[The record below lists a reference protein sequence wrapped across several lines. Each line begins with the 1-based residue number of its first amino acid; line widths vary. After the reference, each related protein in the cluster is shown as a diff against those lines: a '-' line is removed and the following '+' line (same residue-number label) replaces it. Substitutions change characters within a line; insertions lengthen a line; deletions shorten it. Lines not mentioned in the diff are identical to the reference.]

1 MQIEQVL
8 SERLRAVTELVT
20 KGNRVADIGCDHAY
34 TSIYL
39 VEKGIAPCAIA
50 MDINAGPIERA
61 KENVALYGLTN
72 KIVVRRSDGVKE
84 LEAEEAD
91 TLLITGMGGLLMKKI
106 LSDKPEVTNMAK
118 ELVLQ
123 PQSEVEELR
132 RFLHSIGFVIT
143 KEQMRKED
151 GKFYVMFR
159 AEKPC
164 LQETLYEQ
172 LKYTVLQSGEY
183 SREEKEILGLNK
195 RKQSLE
201 GGYHQTWTDL
211 EYRYGAHLL
220 KEHSAVFVEYLNW
233 ELQQKEQILANLE
246 KIETEK
252 ARVRR
257 EQLVKEIEEVQQL
270 LLSI

>member
-61 KENVALYGLTN
+61 KENVALYGLTD
-72 KIVVRRSDGVKE
+72 KIAVRRSDGVKE
-84 LEAEEAD
+84 LGAKEAD

-106 LSDKPEVTNMAK
+106 LSDKPEVTVAVK

-143 KEQMRKED
+143 AEQMRKED

-159 AEKPC
+159 AEPHRF
-164 LQETLYEQ
+164 Q
-172 LKYTVLQSGEY
+172 EY
-183 SREEKEILGLNK
+183 SVCDSTENMVLCSEEWSKQEQITSKERNNQI
-195 RKQSLE
+195 
-201 GGYHQTWTDL
+201 WTDL
-211 EYRYGAHLL
+211 EYRYGAYLL
-220 KEHSAVFVEYLNW
+220 KERPAVFVEYLNW

-246 KIETEK
+246 QIETEK
-252 ARVRR
+252 ARVRK
-257 EQLVKEIEEVQQL
+257 EQLVREIEELKQILVW
-270 LLSI
+270 I

>member
-1 MQIEQVL
+1 MKIEQVL
-8 SERLRAVTELVT
+8 SERLQAVTELVT

-61 KENVALYGLTN
+61 KENVVLYGLAD
-72 KIVVRRSDGVKE
+72 KIAVRRSDGVKE
-84 LEAEEAD
+84 LDAGEAD

-106 LSDKPEVTNMAK
+106 LSDKPEVTNAAK

-143 KEQMRKED
+143 EEQMRKEE

-159 AEKPC
+159 AE
-164 LQETLYEQ
+164 Q
-172 LKYTVLQSGEY
+172 
-183 SREEKEILGLNK
+183 KEV
-195 RKQSLE
+195 SV
-201 GGYHQTWTDL
+201 WTDL
-211 EYRYGAHLL
+211 EYRYGAYLL
-220 KEHSAVFVEYLNW
+220 KERPAVFLEYIAW

-246 KIETEK
+246 QIETEK
-252 ARVRR
+252 AMVRK
-257 EQLVKEIEEVQQL
+257 EQLRREIEELQQL
-270 LLSI
+270 L

>member
-39 VEKGIAPCAIA
+39 VEKGIVPCAIA

-61 KENVALYGLTN
+61 KENVALYGLTD
-72 KIVVRRSDGVKE
+72 KIAVRRSDGVKE
-84 LEAEEAD
+84 LRADEAD

-106 LSDKPEVTNMAK
+106 LSDKPEVTVASK

-143 KEQMRKED
+143 AEQMRKED

-159 AEKPC
+159 AEPHRF
-164 LQETLYEQ
+164 QEHSVCDSTENVMLYAEEWKKQEQ
-172 LKYTVLQSGEY
+172 IAS
-183 SREEKEILGLNK
+183 EESNNQI
-195 RKQSLE
+195 
-201 GGYHQTWTDL
+201 WTDL

-220 KEHSAVFVEYLNW
+220 KERPAVFVEYLNW

-246 KIETEK
+246 QIETEK
-252 ARVRR
+252 ARVRK
-257 EQLVKEIEEVQQL
+257 EQLAREIEELKQILVW
-270 LLSI
+270 I

>member
-39 VEKGIAPCAIA
+39 VKKGIAPCAIA

-61 KENVALYGLTN
+61 KENVALYGLAD
-72 KIVVRRSDGVKE
+72 KITVRRSDGVKE
-84 LEAEEAD
+84 LGVEEAD

-106 LSDKPEVTNMAK
+106 LSDKPEVTAAAK

-143 KEQMRKED
+143 TEQIRKED
-151 GKFYVMFR
+151 GKFYVMFQAKQMCLEKYIR
-159 AEKPC
+159 CEQSNNDEFAEKEQTIENNEKTYTTATK
-164 LQETLYEQ
+164 QE
-172 LKYTVLQSGEY
+172 VA
-183 SREEKEILGLNK
+183 
-195 RKQSLE
+195 
-201 GGYHQTWTDL
+201 WTDL
-211 EYRYGAHLL
+211 EYRYGAYLL
-220 KEHSAVFVEYLNW
+220 QERSAVFLEYVNW
-233 ELQQKEQILANLE
+233 ELQQKEQILASLE
-246 KIETEK
+246 QIETEK
-252 ARVRR
+252 AQERR
-257 EQLVKEIEEVQQL
+257 EQLVKEVEQL
-270 LLSI
+270 KQIMSK

>member
-39 VEKGIAPCAIA
+39 VKNGIAPCAIA

-61 KENVALYGLTN
+61 KENVALYGLEDN
-72 KIVVRRSDGVKE
+72 IVVRRSDGVKE
-84 LEAEEAD
+84 LGAEEAD

-106 LSDKPEVTNMAK
+106 LSDKPEVTTAAK

-132 RFLHSIGFVIT
+132 RFLHSIDFVIT
-143 KEQMRKED
+143 AEQMRKED

-159 AEKPC
+159 AEKMDSKKNAGVKQESKDI
-164 LQETLYEQ
+164 LQTKQPDETIKNWNLA
-172 LKYTVLQSGEY
+172 
-183 SREEKEILGLNK
+183 
-195 RKQSLE
+195 
-201 GGYHQTWTDL
+201 WTDL
-211 EYRYGAHLL
+211 EYRYGAYLL
-220 KEHSAVFVEYLNW
+220 KERPAVFIEYLQW
-233 ELQQKEQILANLE
+233 EVQQKEQILANLE
-246 KIETEK
+246 QIETEK
-252 ARVRR
+252 AQVRK
-257 EQLVKEIEEVQQL
+257 EQLEKEIEQVKKIL
-270 LLSI
+270 

>member
-1 MQIEQVL
+1 MRIEQVL
-8 SERLRAVTELVT
+8 SDRLLAVTGLVT

-39 VEKGIAPCAIA
+39 VEKGIAPYAVA

-61 KENVALYGLTN
+61 KENVKQYGLAE
-72 KIVVRRSDGVKE
+72 KIGVRRSDGVKE
-84 LEAEEAD
+84 LAPEEAD

-106 LSDKPEVTNMAK
+106 LSDKPEVTAAAK

-143 KEQMRKED
+143 AEQMRWDE

-159 AEKPC
+159 AEKG
-164 LQETLYEQ
+164 TA
-172 LKYTVLQSGEY
+172 
-183 SREEKEILGLNK
+183 
-195 RKQSLE
+195 SL
-201 GGYHQTWTDL
+201 TDL

-220 KEHSAVFVEYLNW
+220 KERPAVFLDYLRY
-233 ELQQKEQILANLE
+233 ERKQKQEILAELCG
-246 KIETEK
+246 IETEK
-252 ARVRR
+252 VQIRKA
-257 EQLVKEIEEVQQL
+257 ELEKEIEELCKL
-270 LLSI
+270 LESR

>member
-39 VEKGIAPCAIA
+39 VEKGIAPYAVA

-61 KENVALYGLTN
+61 KENVALYGLTD
-72 KIVVRRSDGVKE
+72 KIAVRRSDGVKE
-84 LEAEEAD
+84 LGVGEAD

-132 RFLHSIGFVIT
+132 RFLHSISFVIT
-143 KEQMRKED
+143 AEQMRKED

-159 AEKPC
+159 AEPYRSKEHSIGDYTENVA
-164 LQETLYEQ
+164 LYSKEWSKQEQIT
-172 LKYTVLQSGEY
+172 S
-183 SREEKEILGLNK
+183 EESNK
-195 RKQSLE
+195 QI
-201 GGYHQTWTDL
+201 WTDL
-211 EYRYGAHLL
+211 EYRYGAYLL
-220 KEHSAVFVEYLNW
+220 KERPAVFLEYLDW

-246 KIETEK
+246 QIETEK

-257 EQLVKEIEEVQQL
+257 EQLGREIEELRVIIQPL
-270 LLSI
+270 L

>member
-1 MQIEQVL
+1 MKIEQVL
-8 SERLRAVTELVT
+8 SERLRAVTQLVT

-61 KENVALYGLTN
+61 KENVALYGLTD

-84 LEAEEAD
+84 LSADEAD

-106 LSDKPEVTNMAK
+106 LSDKPEVTVAAK

-143 KEQMRKED
+143 AEQMRKED

-159 AEKPC
+159 AAKEC
-164 LQETLYEQ
+164 LQSEECGMKGSITLN
-172 LKYTVLQSGEY
+172 L
-183 SREEKEILGLNK
+183 EESYNQI
-195 RKQSLE
+195 
-201 GGYHQTWTDL
+201 WTDL
-211 EYRYGAHLL
+211 EYRYGAYLL
-220 KEHSAVFVEYLNW
+220 KERPAVFLEYIAW
-233 ELQQKEQILANLE
+233 ELQQKEQILENLE
-246 KIETEK
+246 QIETEK
-252 ARVRR
+252 TRIRKEKLR
-257 EQLVKEIEEVQQL
+257 QEIEELRIIVQA
-270 LLSI
+270 

>member
-1 MQIEQVL
+1 MNIQQVV

-61 KENVALYGLTN
+61 KENVALYGLTD

-84 LEAEEAD
+84 LEAGEAD

-106 LSDKPEVTNMAK
+106 LSDKPEVTHTAK

-132 RFLHSIGFVIT
+132 RFLHNIGFVIVA
-143 KEQMRKED
+143 EQMQKED

-159 AEKPC
+159 AK
-164 LQETLYEQ
+164 
-172 LKYTVLQSGEY
+172 KGE
-183 SREEKEILGLNK
+183 IPV
-195 RKQSLE
+195 
-201 GGYHQTWTDL
+201 WTDL
-211 EYRYGAHLL
+211 EYRYGAYLL
-220 KEHSAVFVEYLNW
+220 KERSAVFLEYIAW
-233 ELQQKEQILANLE
+233 ELQQKEQILGNLE
-246 KIETEK
+246 QIETEK
-252 ARVRR
+252 AMVRR
-257 EQLVKEIEEVQQL
+257 EQLKKEIEELQQI
-270 LLSI
+270 LSERLFC

>member
-61 KENVALYGLTN
+61 KENVALYGLAD
-72 KIVVRRSDGVKE
+72 KIIVRRSDGVKE
-84 LEAEEAD
+84 LEAGEAD

-106 LSDKPEVTNMAK
+106 LSDKPEVTNRTK

-143 KEQMRKED
+143 AEQMRKED

-159 AEKPC
+159 AEK
-164 LQETLYEQ
+164 E
-172 LKYTVLQSGEY
+172 KMSKHINNAVVQSGEGA
-183 SREEKEILGLNK
+183 K
-195 RKQSLE
+195 KQTSANEMKLV
-201 GGYHQTWTDL
+201 WTDL
-211 EYRYGAHLL
+211 EYRYGAYLL
-220 KEHSAVFVEYLNW
+220 KERPAVFVQYLQW

-246 KIETEK
+246 QIETKK
-252 ARVRR
+252 AQVRK
-257 EQLVKEIEEVQQL
+257 EQLTREIEELRQL
-270 LLSI
+270 L

>member
-39 VEKGIAPCAIA
+39 VEKGIAPNAIA

-61 KENVALYGLTN
+61 KENVALYGLAD
-72 KIVVRRSDGVKE
+72 KIIVRRSDGVKE
-84 LEAEEAD
+84 LEAGEAD

-143 KEQMRKED
+143 AEQMRKED

-159 AEKPC
+159 AEPHCFKEHSVC
-164 LQETLYEQ
+164 DHTEKVALY
-172 LKYTVLQSGEY
+172 S
-183 SREEKEILGLNK
+183 EEWS
-195 RKQSLE
+195 KQGQITSE
-201 GGYHQTWTDL
+201 ESNNQIWTDL

-220 KEHSAVFVEYLNW
+220 KERPVVFIEYLNW
-233 ELQQKEQILANLE
+233 ELQQKEQILVNLE
-246 KIETEK
+246 QIQTEK
-252 ARVRR
+252 AQVRR
-257 EQLVKEIEEVQQL
+257 EQLTREIEELREL
-270 LLSI
+270 LCDLH

>member
-1 MQIEQVL
+1 MNIEQVL

-39 VEKGIAPCAIA
+39 VKKGIAPCAIA

-61 KENVALYGLTN
+61 KKNVALYGLTD
-72 KIVVRRSDGVKE
+72 KITVRRSDGVKE
-84 LEAEEAD
+84 LDAKEAD

-132 RFLHSIGFVIT
+132 HFLHSIGFAIT
-143 KEQMRKED
+143 AEQMRKED

-159 AEKPC
+159 AEK
-164 LQETLYEQ
+164 E
-172 LKYTVLQSGEY
+172 SD
-183 SREEKEILGLNK
+183 N
-195 RKQSLE
+195 
-201 GGYHQTWTDL
+201 QTWTDL

-220 KEHSAVFVEYLNW
+220 KERPVVFVEYLNW

-246 KIETEK
+246 QVETEK
-252 ARVRR
+252 AKGRR
-257 EQLVKEIEEVQQL
+257 EQLREEIEELQQL
-270 LLSI
+270 LGEHKKSCV

>member
-8 SERLRAVTELVT
+8 SERLRAVTQLVT

-39 VEKGIAPCAIA
+39 VEKGIAPGVIA

-61 KENVALYGLTN
+61 KENVALYGLTD
-72 KIVVRRSDGVKE
+72 KIAVRRSDGVKE
-84 LEAEEAD
+84 LSTDEAD

-106 LSDKPEVTNMAK
+106 LSDKPEVTAAAK

-143 KEQMRKED
+143 AEQMRKED

-159 AEKPC
+159 AEKN
-164 LQETLYEQ
+164 E
-172 LKYTVLQSGEY
+172 VSV
-183 SREEKEILGLNK
+183 
-195 RKQSLE
+195 
-201 GGYHQTWTDL
+201 WTDL

-220 KEHSAVFVEYLNW
+220 KERPAVFLEYLDW
-233 ELQQKEQILANLE
+233 ELQQKEQILVNLE
-246 KIETEK
+246 QIETEK
-252 ARVRR
+252 ARVRK
-257 EQLVKEIEEVQQL
+257 EQLIKEIEELREL
-270 LLSI
+270 L